1 MKTMRVA
8 RLHSRRDLRLHDE
21 PVPTPAPGE
30 LLLRVRAVGIC
41 GSDLH
46 WYDDGGIGDARLSRP
61 LVLGHEFVGTVE
73 KGRRVIVDP
82 AVPCGTCALC
92 RDGQLNLC
100 PSVRFAGHGADD
112 GALRECM
119 AWPAECLHPL
129 PAGLGDADATLL
141 EPLGV
146 AIHAVDL
153 AHIHVGAS
161 VAVLGCGPIGLLCMQ
176 VARAAGACRVIA
188 TELASRPWR
197 LEAGC
202 KWADEVIPADAGRE
216 SAPARA
222 KLGGMGADVVLE
234 TAGENEAVEA
244 AIQIARP
251 GGRVVLVG
259 IPADDRTSFSA
270 GVARRK
276 GLTIAMARR
285 MKPVYDRALTLVESG
300 RVDLSGLVTHRFPL
314 ERCDEA
320 LRTAV
325 ARAGIKVVVEP

>member
-1 MKTMRVA
+1 M
-8 RLHSRRDLRLHDE
+8 HGRRDLRLHDE
-21 PVPTPAPGE
+21 AVPTPAPGE

-46 WYDDGGIGDARLSRP
+46 WYDEGGIGGARLSRP

-73 KGRRVIVDP
+73 EGRRVIVDP

-100 PSVRFAGHGADD
+100 PTVRFAGHGADD
-112 GALRECM
+112 GAMRECM
-119 AWPAECLHPL
+119 AWPAECLHSL
-129 PAGLGDADATLL
+129 PPDLPDADATLL

-153 AHIHVGAS
+153 AHIHAGAS
-161 VAVLGCGPIGLLCMQ
+161 VAVLGCGPVGLLCLQ

-188 TELASRPWR
+188 TDLASRPWR
-197 LEAGC
+197 LDAGR
-202 KWADEVIPADAGRE
+202 KWADEVIAADGGRE
-216 SAPARA
+216 SSAARA
-222 KLGGMGADVVLE
+222 RLGGLGADVVLE

-244 AIQIARP
+244 AIEMVRP

-270 GVARRK
+270 GAARRK

-285 MKPVYDRALTLVESG
+285 MKPVYDRALTLVASG
-300 RVDLSGLVTHRFPL
+300 RVDLAGLVTHRFPL

-320 LRTAV
+320 LRAAAERV
-325 ARAGIKVVVEP
+325 GIKVVVEP